1 MIPGR
6 NNMGKIDAGEERVR
20 IWEELRKVARPDS
33 RFSFDFA
40 EFITDYEGSEE
51 GAELFVKQDFYK
63 QAKTVFVTPDNNLEH
78 LREIIIRDGKTMIMT
93 NYGISRG
100 FFLVEPG
107 CIPEGK
113 EELASTLDGVQRF
126 WKHCTLKELKEKVGH
141 VDLLVTGASAMTMSG
156 IRFGKGHGYF
166 DLEWA
171 MQYTVGLVDDSSVI
185 VGVGHDCQVTDID
198 VEVTEHDTA
207 IDWIVTPTR
216 VIKTRNEFARPTKGV
231 IWSKLDK
238 DMLGR
243 IPPLQ
248 ELWWEIACR

>member
-1 MIPGR
+1 MA
-6 NNMGKIDAGEERVR
+6 KVDAGEERIR

-33 RFSFDFA
+33 RFSFDFS

-63 QAKTVFVTPDNNLEH
+63 NSNVIFVTPDNNLEH
-78 LREIIIRDGKTMIMT
+78 LREIIIRDRKTMIMT

-100 FFLVEPG
+100 FFIIRPG
-107 CIPEGK
+107 DVPEGR

-126 WKHCTLKELKEKVGH
+126 WHHRTLAALKEEVGH
-141 VDLLVTGASAMTMSG
+141 VDLLVTGASAMTLSG

-171 MQYTVGLVDDSSVI
+171 MQYTAGLADETSVI

-216 VIKTRNEFARPTKGV
+216 VIKTRGEFPRPTCGI
-231 IWSKLDK
+231 IWSRLDK

-248 ELWWEIACR
+248 ELWWKIACK